1 MTKEEFLKR
10 FKEEKL
16 YIGPY
21 IMVFD
26 KITDAPEVLGC
37 VYDEGKWKIFET
49 RERGGHFIIQECKT
63 EEEAFDAFYKLV
75 KFHHKA
81 YTKER

>member
-1 MTKEEFLKR
+1 MTIGLFFPLNN
-10 FKEEKL
+10 EEKL
-16 YIGPY
+16 NIGPY

-26 KITDAPEVLGC
+26 QMTDESLVLGC
-37 VYDEGKWKIFET
+37 VYEEGKWKIFET

-63 EEEAFDAFYKLV
+63 EEEAFEAFYKLV

>member
-75 KFHHKA
+75 KFHHKIYA
-81 YTKER
+81 KE

>member
-26 KITDAPEVLGC
+26 QITDESLVLGC

-49 RERGGHFIIQECKT
+49 TERGGHYIIEEFKT
-63 EEEAFDAFYKLV
+63 EEEAFDSFYDIVLMY
-75 KFHHKA
+75 HEA
-81 YTKER
+81 YTS

>member
-16 YIGPY
+16 NIGPY

-26 KITDAPEVLGC
+26 EITDEHDVLGC
-37 VYDEGKWKIFET
+37 VNDGGKWKVFKT
-49 RERGGHFIIQECKT
+49 SERGGHFVIEECDT
-63 EEEAFDAFYKLV
+63 EEEAFEYFYKLV
-75 KFHHKA
+75 RFHHKLFNS
-81 YTKER
+81 

>member
-1 MTKEEFLKR
+1 MTKEFLKR

-26 KITDAPEVLGC
+26 QITDESLVLGC

-49 RERGGHFIIQECKT
+49 TEQGGHYIIEEFKT
-63 EEEAFDAFYKLV
+63 EEEAFDSFYDLILMY
-75 KFHHKA
+75 HEA
-81 YTKER
+81 YTS